1 MQTVALIV
9 GLCAVFFGLLSYQFR
24 RRGGIIACSVVS
36 RVLYV
41 AQYVLLGAFEGAV
54 MDLSAIPASMLAAR
68 KHTPF
73 VQKHRTFWWLA
84 GNVAVVL
91 IGWIFWENMVSLFAI
106 VGVLFEINA
115 LWMTK
120 EKYIRLISL
129 CSLPFWMA
137 YNVLCGAWGSVVGNV
152 LMVISIFTALY
163 RHDRTKV

>member
-1 MQTVALIV
+1 MSATVK
-9 GLCAVFFGLLSYQFR
+9 QR
-24 RRGGIIACSVVS
+24 R
-36 RVLYV
+36 L
-41 AQYVLLGAFEGAV
+41 
-54 MDLSAIPASMLAAR
+54 
-68 KHTPF
+68 HTPF
-73 VQKHRTFWWLA
+73 VEKHRTFWWLA

-163 RHDRTKV
+163 RHDRKQ

>member
-73 VQKHRTFWWLA
+73 VAKRRTFWWLA

-91 IGWIFWENMVSLFAI
+91 IGWMFWENMISLFAI

-115 LWMTK
+115 LWMTR

-163 RHDRTKV
+163 RHDRTKA

>member
-68 KHTPF
+68 KHTPL
-73 VQKHRTFWWLA
+73 VQKHRTLWWLA

-163 RHDRTKV
+163 RHDRTKA

>member
-24 RRGGIIACSVVS
+24 RRGGIITCSVVS

-73 VQKHRTFWWLA
+73 VAKHRTVWWLA

-120 EKYIRLISL
+120 EKYIRVISL

-163 RHDRTKV
+163 RHDRTKA

>member
-68 KHTPF
+68 KHTGF
-73 VQKHRTFWWLA
+73 VARYRMLWWLA

-91 IGWIFWENMVSLFAI
+91 IGWLFWENTVSLFAI

-115 LWMTK
+115 LWMSK
-120 EKYIRLISL
+120 EKYIRLVSL

-137 YNVLCGAWGSVVGNV
+137 YNVLCGAWGSVIGNA

-163 RHDRTKV
+163 RHDRKQ

>member
-68 KHTPF
+68 KHTGF
-73 VQKHRTFWWLA
+73 VARHRMLWWLA

-91 IGWIFWENMVSLFAI
+91 IGWLFWENMISLFAI

-163 RHDRTKV
+163 RHDRKQ

>member
-68 KHTPF
+68 KHTGF
-73 VQKHRTFWWLA
+73 VARHRTLWWLA

-91 IGWIFWENMVSLFAI
+91 IGWLFWENMVSLFAI

-120 EKYIRLISL
+120 EKYIRLVSL

-137 YNVLCGAWGSVVGNV
+137 YNVLCGAWGSVIGNV

-163 RHDRTKV
+163 RHDRKQ

>member
-9 GLCAVFFGLLSYQFR
+9 GLCAVFFGFLSYQFR

-73 VQKHRTFWWLA
+73 VQKHRTIWWLA

-163 RHDRTKV
+163 RHDRTKA

>member
-24 RRGGIIACSVVS
+24 RRGGIITCSVVS

-73 VQKHRTFWWLA
+73 VAKHRTCWWLA

-91 IGWIFWENMVSLFAI
+91 IGWMFWENMVSLFAI

-163 RHDRTKV
+163 RHDRTKA

>member
-68 KHTPF
+68 KHTGF
-73 VQKHRTFWWLA
+73 VAKQRALWWLA

-91 IGWIFWENMVSLFAI
+91 IGWLFWENMVSLFAI

-120 EKYIRLISL
+120 EKYIRLVSL

-137 YNVLCGAWGSVVGNV
+137 YNVLCGAWGSVIGNA

-163 RHDRTKV
+163 RHDRKQ